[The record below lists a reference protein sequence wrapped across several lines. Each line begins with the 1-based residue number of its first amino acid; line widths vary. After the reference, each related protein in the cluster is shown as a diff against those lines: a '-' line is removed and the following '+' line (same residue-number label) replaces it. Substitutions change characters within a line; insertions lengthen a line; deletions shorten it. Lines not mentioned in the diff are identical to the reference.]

1 MISARSGRFQRT
13 EPGSVAYRPAIAR
26 SAIHTGAAP
35 DHAASG
41 LRHPRR
47 LVIVALVGF
56 LASAVVAWSDR
67 PPSWELRITEW
78 FTEVPDAGVAVLWP
92 VMQLGTA
99 WAPLLAAA
107 VVLAITRDGRR
118 AAVTLLAGLAS
129 WFLAKAVKELFQRG
143 RPLEFLPSIDV
154 REGAGTGLGFVSGH
168 AAVAATCAVCIVAVL
183 PVRIRPVAA
192 GIALLVGLA
201 RIAYGLHLPADVVG
215 GWSLGVLVGVLATYL
230 SRPGAGCGWRCG

>member
-1 MISARSGRFQRT
+1 M
-13 EPGSVAYRPAIAR
+13 AYRPAIER

-35 DHAASG
+35 DHAAPG

-47 LVIVALVGF
+47 LVVVALVGF

-78 FTEVPDAGVAVLWP
+78 LTKVPDAGVAVLWP

-118 AAVTLLAGLAS
+118 ATVTLLAGLAS

-168 AAVAATCAVCIVAVL
+168 AAVAATCAVCIVAAL

-192 GIALLVGLA
+192 AIAGA
-201 RIAYGLHLPADVVG
+201 RGSGQDRLRVAPAGGRRRGVVARRAG
-215 GWSLGVLVGVLATYL
+215 RGPGHRASA
-230 SRPGAGCGWRCG
+230 PAAGAGMCRRAAA